1 MNKLQVINQDGV
13 YVIDSRDAA
22 EMTDVRHSDLLA
34 KIATYETHL
43 TNGEF
48 RSLDFFIPSTYIDAK
63 GESRPC
69 YLLTRKGC
77 DMVANKMT
85 GEKGVLFTATY
96 VTKFEEMEKTLT
108 APKQKRTSSRVR
120 PAIKDA
126 FDTAEYL
133 KEKLGI
139 SIGIAQAACI
149 RAVETNSG
157 LNLQDIAKCLP
168 AAEHETGYLNPTEVG
183 KRLGISAVN
192 ANKALLAKGLLE
204 QQVDAKGNKD
214 WRITEAGKPY
224 GEEFPYV
231 KNGHSGYQIRWN
243 ESVMEALTEKVPDDA
258 QLTENDLKLIDD
270 MRERFVK
277 ANE

>member
-1 MNKLQVINQDGV
+1 MNKLTIINQNGV
-13 YVIDSRDAA
+13 FVIDSRDAS
-22 EMTDVRHSDLLA
+22 EMVDKNHAHLMRDIKGYIDIIDPNPDLDSA
-34 KIATYETHL
+34 
-43 TNGEF
+43 N
-48 RSLDFFIPSTYIDAK
+48 FFIPSTYLDAQNQ
-63 GESRPC
+63 ERPC

-96 VTKFEEMEKTLT
+96 VTKFEEMEKSLSEG
-108 APKQKRTSSRVR
+108 APKLPKPRTSSRVK

-149 RAVETNSG
+149 RAVEKNSG
-157 LNLQDIAKCLP
+157 LDLQEIAKCLP
-168 AAEHETGYLNPTEVG
+168 AAEHETGFLNPTEIG
-183 KRLGISAVN
+183 KRLGVSAVS
-192 ANKALLAKGLLE
+192 ANKALLAKGLQE

-214 WRITEAGKPY
+214 WRITEVGKPY

-231 KNGHSGYQIRWN
+231 KNGHSGYQIPWN
-243 ESVMEALTEKVPDDA
+243 ESVVGALEEKDSGATELGDGNSEV
-258 QLTENDLKLIDD
+258 N
-270 MRERFVK
+270 
-277 ANE
+277 